1 MNDLN
6 DLLMRLYQQVKLR
19 AYRDGVRLPK
29 SEFLRLWEESGG
41 DLARFR
47 SLLQGAFPQ
56 LTHLEEIFEDLREEA

>member
-1 MNDLN
+1 MN

-41 DLARFR
+41 DLYRFR
-47 SLLQGAFPQ
+47 SLLQASFPK
-56 LTHLEEIFEDLREEA
+56 LTHLDEIFEDLEEEV